1 MDFAERE
8 YHCPKENQ
16 IYPSIPVSG
25 AGSCLFQS
33 FTYFLFNKD
42 ISYDLAQNL
51 RMECCYYIINNSQIF
66 LSFIDSLSVED
77 YVNNL
82 RNPRTSGDHIEIFCI
97 SNLYR
102 INVWIYERNV
112 NNRSLIKIRS
122 KITSPLA
129 RNCDVPVKLLFFEDA
144 LHYEPLIPREYYR
157 RIFGSCKSR

>member
-1 MDFAERE
+1 MNYYTPFNNYTWRYLEIFCDSLYFCTPIWRKLSGDFDCFYLYSNKMDFAERE

-66 LSFIDSLSVED
+66 SSFIDSPSVED

-82 RNPRTSGDHIEIFCI
+82 RNPRTFGNHIEIFCI
-97 SNLYR
+97 SNL
-102 INVWIYERNV
+102 
-112 NNRSLIKIRS
+112 
-122 KITSPLA
+122 
-129 RNCDVPVKLLFFEDA
+129 
-144 LHYEPLIPREYYR
+144 
-157 RIFGSCKSR
+157 